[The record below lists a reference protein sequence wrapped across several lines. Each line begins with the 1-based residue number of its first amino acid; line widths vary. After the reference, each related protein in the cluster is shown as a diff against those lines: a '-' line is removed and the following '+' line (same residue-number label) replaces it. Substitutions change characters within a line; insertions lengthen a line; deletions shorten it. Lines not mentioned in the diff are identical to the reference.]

1 MLDDALQ
8 HALNY
13 AERVKCT
20 TLPYEKNRWVTDFM

>member
-20 TLPYEKNRWVTDFM
+20 LREKQVGDRFYVKI